1 MSLNATR
8 PTLQRSLTSSSGS
21 ALQQHHR
28 PYSIAVPARF
38 ATQTSNNSRSQS
50 QSQMPRGFLAEKGP
64 FKFQQRA
71 ISYEEVVSRSRSNE
85 NVTENLNMPA
95 ASELAMLRKRT
106 EEQKKT
112 IGVLQ
117 GAISDLLS
125 AERKG
130 EARA

>member
-1 MSLNATR
+1 MSLNAAR
-8 PTLQRSLTSSSGS
+8 PTLQRSLSSSS

-28 PYSIAVPARF
+28 TFSIAVPARY
-38 ATQTSNNSRSQS
+38 ATQTSNNTLSQS
-50 QSQMPRGFLAEKGP
+50 QPQTPRGFLAEKGP

-85 NVTENLNMPA
+85 NATENIAA
-95 ASELAMLRKRT
+95 ASELATLRKRT

-117 GAISDLLS
+117 GTISELLS

-130 EARA
+130 EASA